1 MAITLTYS
9 PYEISSAYRKLKF
22 SVSSDA
28 TATDLKIRAK
38 VEYSRDAVNYTSL
51 GNLYGNKNIS
61 NGEFEFDFSNRLK
74 STLTHDYFEP
84 TPALSELKE
93 DTPYSIVAYKVTF
106 TEQYAN
112 NIGLQDDFDTLNT
125 NVFYACN
132 AVYLHEESQSI
143 HEFIIEPLTGGTVT
157 HIAKFL
163 TLSPLNKSIR
173 KGEIEQLSFLSNWDG
188 STSISAKIR
197 SVKGNA
203 SGVHNLPITSLTA
216 RRGTIVVNFDN
227 YYSGT
232 ANYLEVWIEDA
243 NSNILTEVRRFT
255 RETLEGRSYYR
266 ICWLNKKGGFDYYT
280 FIGTDSENV
289 AISKI
294 ESNQYLP
301 DSYTR
306 ADSRTSVFSS
316 EEQTTISAFSLW
328 EGLDERRWLK
338 GLFSSPKVWLIDRTT
353 HERISIKILNKSY
366 QTKEDRRLLQVPVQF
381 EFEKEKIR

>member
-9 PYEISSAYRKLKF
+9 PYEISSAYHKLKF
-22 SVSSDA
+22 SVSSNA
-28 TATDLKIRAK
+28 TAADLKIRAK
-38 VEYSRDAVNYTSL
+38 VEYSRDGSNFTSL
-51 GNLYGNKNIS
+51 GNLYGNKNIT
-61 NGEFEFDFSNRLK
+61 NGEFEFDVSNRLK
-74 STLTHDYFEP
+74 STLSHDYFDV
-84 TPALSELKE
+84 TASELIG
-93 DTPYSIVAYKVTF
+93 DTPNCIVAYRLIF

-112 NIGLQDDFDTLNT
+112 NIGLQDDFDIHTT
-125 NVFYACN
+125 NIFYACN
-132 AVYLHEESQSI
+132 AICLRKEPQNLQKFIVETLGVGVSWSDIPFLTHSPLTTDVRQG
-143 HEFIIEPLTGGTVT
+143 EFI
-157 HIAKFL
+157 
-163 TLSPLNKSIR
+163 
-173 KGEIEQLSFLSNWDG
+173 QLSFLSNL
-188 STSISAKIR
+188 SNNLHPK
-197 SVKGNA
+197 VKVTTTAGDTT
-203 SGVHNLPITSLTA
+203 HSLTPIVTTLK
-216 RRGTIVVNFDN
+216 RGTLILNVDD
-227 YYSGT
+227 YYST
-232 ANYLEVWIEDA
+232 DLQYIEVWIE
-243 NSNILTEVRRFT
+243 NSSGNRLTEVRRFAF
-255 RETLEGRSYYR
+255 EKLEGRSYYR
-266 ICWLNKKGGFDYYT
+266 LAWLNKKGGFDYYT

-289 AISKI
+289 AITKI